1 MQGIEVPSP
10 SWKIFGDSLRMS
22 NDFVSVNSEE
32 PLGRQLLKTKQI
44 DVFQN
49 QQNII
54 KNKTNK
60 NKKCRNS
67 K

>member
-1 MQGIEVPSP
+1 MQGIEVSSP